1 MIAPWVDNM
10 VPFNLVVYTD
20 GQAIAEVSGVLQVT
34 TAELRD
40 LVNGVATDLAGL
52 PPTVA
57 PRGNARVMDA
67 GVTVLGLRTSA
78 GAKSVSA
85 DALDELRDAHAY
97 PASLYAARDLL
108 SSLAD
113 RVMRD
118 GTDYVAER
126 IRLFAQPAA
135 GQDTGGSPGTWPH
148 GMAVPQTTD
157 RFGIR
162 YVDLAGPEVATVIA
176 SVRSER
182 VDWAAFQSPTGEVM
196 RLSWRYLLPNE

>member
-10 VPFNLVVYTD
+10 VPFNLVVYVD
-20 GQAIAEVSGVLQVT
+20 GRAIADVSRVLQVT
-34 TAELRD
+34 AAELTD
-40 LVNGVATDLAGL
+40 LVDGLATDLAGL

-57 PRGNARVMDA
+57 RGGNARVMDA

-78 GAKSVSA
+78 GPKSVSA

-113 RVMRD
+113 RVTRQ
-118 GTDYVAER
+118 GTDYVADR
-126 IRLFAQPAA
+126 IRLFAQPA

-148 GMAVPQTTD
+148 GLTVPETTD
-157 RFGIR
+157 RYGIR
-162 YVDLAGPEVATVIA
+162 YIDLTGPAAATVIA
-176 SVRSER
+176 AVRSER
-182 VDWAAFQSPTGEVM
+182 VDWVAFQSPSGEVL